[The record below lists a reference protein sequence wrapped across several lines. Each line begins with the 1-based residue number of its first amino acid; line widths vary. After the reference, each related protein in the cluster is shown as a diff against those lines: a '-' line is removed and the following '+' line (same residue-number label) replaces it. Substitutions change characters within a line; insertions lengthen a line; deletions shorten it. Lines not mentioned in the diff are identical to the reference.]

1 MRHFGRKFPSH
12 FIFRRPNCPAGSN
25 QLAKTNETTQN
36 SIHFFKKFRHFL
48 PLEADESAD
57 FSVAPKDKTAA
68 HLNSIHRND
77 LKFRWKNVLV
87 AYFDRVKSQIFIC
100 SRWTFTNFFALW

>member
-48 PLEADESAD
+48 LLEADESAD

-87 AYFDRVKSQIFIC
+87 AYFDRIKSQIFIC
-100 SRWTFTNFFALW
+100 SR

>member
-1 MRHFGRKFPSH
+1 MFH
-12 FIFRRPNCPAGSN
+12 RPNRLADSI

-36 SIHFFKKFRHFL
+36 SIHFVKYFCHFL
-48 PLEADESAD
+48 LVESAE

-87 AYFDRVKSQIFIC
+87 AYFDRVESQIFIC
-100 SRWTFTNFFALW
+100 HSWDEIYRPR